1 MIVRSLGKV
10 LLHQLHTIGQ
20 PAFCQLV
27 HFLDFVECFS
37 DRFRHLVVEKNDLPF
52 RIGSFT
58 IDTTKQFARAPI
70 L

>member
-37 DRFRHLVVEKNDLPF
+37 DRFRHLVVEKMTSP
-52 RIGSFT
+52 SV
-58 IDTTKQFARAPI
+58 
-70 L
+70 